1 MAMTAPQTVSET
13 ITRRDPRTVLPVLW
27 VFAVLN
33 YLYCD
38 VLGLMHAPDLQGF
51 LNGEVGGMSITTGF
65 LLGAG
70 VLMEIPIAMVLVS
83 RLAPRRAAR
92 PASIVAGALMTVV
105 QLGSLGFGS
114 DVTPHYLFFS
124 AVEVTATI
132 AVVVVA
138 WSWRSE
144 VVADKGSLVSAS

>member
-1 MAMTAPQTVSET
+1 MAMTATETASET
-13 ITRRDPRTVLPVLW
+13 RTHRDPRLVLPVLW

-38 VLGLMHAPDLQGF
+38 VLGLMHAPELQGI
-51 LNGEVGGMSITTGF
+51 LDGAVGGVEMTTGF

-70 VLMEIPIAMVLVS
+70 VLMEIPIAMVLVA
-83 RLAPRRAAR
+83 RLAPDRVAR
-92 PASIVAGALMTVV
+92 PASIVAGAVMTLV

-124 AVEVTATI
+124 AVEVSATVAIVRI
-132 AVVVVA
+132 A
-138 WSWRSE
+138 WTWRSE
-144 VVADKGSLVSAS
+144 AASRN

>member
-1 MAMTAPQTVSET
+1 MTMTATET
-13 ITRRDPRTVLPVLW
+13 QPETSTRRDPRAVLPTLW

-38 VLGLMHAPDLQGF
+38 VLGLMHAPELQGF
-51 LNGEVGGMSITTGF
+51 LDGTAGGLEITTGF

-83 RLAPRRAAR
+83 RLAPRRVAR
-92 PASIVAGALMTVV
+92 PAGIVAGALMTLV

-114 DVTPHYLFFS
+114 EVTPHYFFFS
-124 AVEVTATI
+124 AVEVAATV
-132 AVVVVA
+132 AVVAIA
-138 WSWRSE
+138 WRWRSE
-144 VVADKGSLVSAS
+144 VSSRV

>member
-1 MAMTAPQTVSET
+1 MTMTATRTTSET
-13 ITRRDPRTVLPVLW
+13 ISRRNPRTVLPVLW

-38 VLGLMHAPDLQGF
+38 LLGLMHAPDLQGF
-51 LNGEVGGMSITTGF
+51 LDGEVGGMAITPGF

-83 RLAPRRAAR
+83 RLAPRRVAR
-92 PASIVAGALMTVV
+92 PATIVAGALMTLV

-114 DVTPHYLFFS
+114 DPTPHYLFFS
-124 AVEVTATI
+124 AVEVTATVAIVAI
-132 AVVVVA
+132 AWA
-138 WSWRSE
+138 WRSE
-144 VVADKGSLVSAS
+144 GSVRDGSLVAAA